1 MINYIIKKSLF
12 FSYWIVLWFILY
24 LLNVTVYNP
33 KFIFSVCLLLM
44 SIIVICT
51 SIYLQYYDL
60 DEQKKYNL
68 IRFEIITI
76 IIKSIPFFYLL
87 NTQITQGDIDVSIVV
102 TMLYLI
108 WLYINNT
115 NVFDTYK
122 KLLMKNIDNPKA
134 TILMPQ
140 IILDSYDYIYN
151 LFIQKYI

>member
-12 FSYWIVLWFILY
+12 FSYWIFLWFILY
-24 LLNVTVYNP
+24 LLNITSYNP

-44 SIIVICT
+44 SIIGICT
-51 SIYLQYYDL
+51 SIYLQCYDL

-76 IIKSIPFFYLL
+76 IVKSTPFFYLL
-87 NTQITQGDIDVSIVV
+87 NTQITQGDIDVSIGV
-102 TMLYLI
+102 TIFYLM

-122 KLLMKNIDNPKA
+122 KLLIRNMDNPKA
-134 TILMPQ
+134 TVIMPQ
-140 IILDSYDYIYN
+140 FVLDTYDYIYD
-151 LFIQKYI
+151 LFM

>member
-24 LLNVTVYNP
+24 LLKITSYNP
-33 KFIFSVCLLLM
+33 KFIFSVILLIM
-44 SIIVICT
+44 SIIGICT

-60 DEQKKYNL
+60 DEKKKYNL

-76 IIKSIPFFYLL
+76 IIKSTPFFYLL

-102 TMLYLI
+102 TMFYFI

-115 NVFDTYK
+115 NVFETYEK
-122 KLLMKNIDNPKA
+122 ILIKNMDNPKA
-134 TILMPQ
+134 TLFMPQ
-140 IILDSYDYIYN
+140 FVLDIYDYIYT
-151 LFIQKYI
+151 LFV

>member
-24 LLNVTVYNP
+24 LLKITAYNP
-33 KFIFSVCLLLM
+33 KFIFSVGLLFM
-44 SIIVICT
+44 SIIIIFT
-51 SIYLQYYDL
+51 SIYLQCYDL

-76 IIKSIPFFYLL
+76 IVKSIPFFYLL

-102 TMLYLI
+102 TMFYLM

-122 KLLMKNIDNPKA
+122 KLLIRNIENPKA
-134 TILMPQ
+134 TALMPQ
-140 IILDSYDYIYN
+140 IVLDTYDYVYR
-151 LFIQKYI
+151 LFV

>member
-24 LLNVTVYNP
+24 LLKVTSYNP
-33 KFIFSVCLLLM
+33 KFIFSVSLLIM
-44 SIIVICT
+44 SIIGICT
-51 SIYLQYYDL
+51 SIYLQCYDL

-87 NTQITQGDIDVSIVV
+87 NTQITQGDINVSIVV
-102 TMLYLI
+102 TMFYLM

-122 KLLMKNIDNPKA
+122 KLLIRNMDNPKA
-134 TILMPQ
+134 TPFMPQ
-140 IILDSYDYIYN
+140 FVLDSYDYIYN
-151 LFIQKYI
+151 LFI